1 MTHAGMYFLF
11 LTSLFACLFI
21 NLSLTNIIFQ
31 ASTVLGYVAT
41 SLVIGAKHFDVRQM
55 DTSLL
60 SLHTTAFKS
69 PLVLT
74 RMSHRF
80 SLCIMVFRSLG
91 MPFLCGLTVP
101 QQQIVFR
108 AKTSN
113 RSGGEKK
120 LFIQFVTNSLYS
132 PRHNCHCAMGCCQV
146 LCHPPS
152 ELTQAHIHV
161 IRITS

>member
-21 NLSLTNIIFQ
+21 NLSLTNIMIFQ

-80 SLCIMVFRSLG
+80 ILCIMVFRSLG

-113 RSGGEKK
+113 RSRGGKEA
-120 LFIQFVTNSLYS
+120 VHAVCN
-132 PRHNCHCAMGCCQV
+132 
-146 LCHPPS
+146 
-152 ELTQAHIHV
+152 
-161 IRITS
+161 